1 MLTVLLGVAALTVDV
16 GQMYAARSELQR
28 AADAA
33 ALAGASAYTTEEM
46 MMVRMAKGGTDTL
59 ALIRGYAQARAQEMS
74 SENNTL
80 GAPTLVDA
88 QDITPGWL
96 NVYSATE
103 PIVANPDPTKY
114 NAVRVVARRQEHSGP
129 NGPVP
134 LFFAPILGK
143 FVTDASA
150 SAVAVFDDRVSGFDP
165 AAPGA
170 ANLLPFTISE
180 KAYYSELASGS
191 DSYSYDD
198 NSGAVSSS
206 PDGIREIRLYPY
218 PLSGSGYTEGDG
230 NFGTLNIGSTG
241 QGAAYE
247 TNQILNGVSPA
258 DIQSEIG
265 TSVPTFYD
273 VDGSQVTYDI
283 TGSPGLEATL
293 KAPISQIKGQVIGFF
308 LHTNVVLSGSNATYT
323 VTALRFGRV
332 MDIRLTGP
340 PHQRGFFV
348 QPVAYTGSGVHIDPE
363 APSTGGQVGLLVLA
377 R

>member
-1 MLTVLLGVAALTVDV
+1 MAKHDHRPASNHHPRGVIAVQVGVMLTVLLGVAALTVDV

-28 AADAA
+28 ARDAA

-230 NFGTLNIGSTG
+230 NFERSILDRRGREQPTRPTRSSTG
-241 QGAAYE
+241 CRRRTSNPRSARAFQLSTMSTAA
-247 TNQILNGVSPA
+247 
-258 DIQSEIG
+258 
-265 TSVPTFYD
+265 
-273 VDGSQVTYDI
+273 
-283 TGSPGLEATL
+283 
-293 KAPISQIKGQVIGFF
+293 K
-308 LHTNVVLSGSNATYT
+308 
-323 VTALRFGRV
+323 
-332 MDIRLTGP
+332 
-340 PHQRGFFV
+340 
-348 QPVAYTGSGVHIDPE
+348 
-363 APSTGGQVGLLVLA
+363 
-377 R
+377 